1 MITYSELH
9 SLPSS
14 NGFLWYM
21 FSMLVSSAAVIITIA
36 HPSAS
41 LIFFLFLII
50 FVLIYS
56 KPIIG
61 IYLLTILY
69 PIDSIFLSLNL
80 RWPEYIRI
88 YWVEILSIILLMV
101 MILRYLV
108 KYHSIDSNSLVAKTQ
123 SDRCVFLFFA
133 AFVVWSTFTVF
144 WSAYLDRALF
154 GWFRFNC
161 LFITMSFL
169 VIYLDSYDKFV
180 RLMTFYC
187 CVAALFAFMA
197 IYATYYAFLINYIL
211 LVTPNVSLSA
221 QISLFN
227 QTGGIFTPIVGMV
240 VGYGLSSKHEL
251 AMFLLC
257 GVGFALFLIKH
268 YKSTWIKSVL
278 VFLILLFETVIY
290 QIFVKLSIISSFF
303 VLVFICMVVSSW
315 RKSIIVILACF
326 VCLNVIALSCSQI
339 LRPFH
344 MKNTESTV
352 RKIKKASAESEYQSG
367 SFSLRMRYWKRAI
380 ERIRESNG
388 MGNGPDS
395 LWRDVSC
402 SPHAHNI
409 VLTMAAEYGIPSVI
423 FILGALFFIAKETYY
438 QVFTR
443 SKVND
448 NRWLLKIVLV
458 ATTLCALFEYFFD
471 VFIWWQQLWY
481 MLGLLLASLRL
492 GPLKSS

>member
-443 SKVND
+443 SKVN
-448 NRWLLKIVLV
+448 NNMWLLKIVLV